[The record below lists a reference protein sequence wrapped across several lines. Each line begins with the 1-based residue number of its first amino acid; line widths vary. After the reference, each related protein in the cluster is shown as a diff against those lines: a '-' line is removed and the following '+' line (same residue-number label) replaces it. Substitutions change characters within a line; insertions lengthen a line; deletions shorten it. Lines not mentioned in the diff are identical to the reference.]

1 MCLNIDD
8 VKDMVNT
15 QWTAGT
21 RRRVAKIL
29 YYNELQTI
37 LRDEPLLPSGTEV
50 TILKVYKGND
60 RGGDSGVKRRLPD
73 QEATMPSAK
82 RQAVS
87 GSESKPEP
95 AKAGTSV
102 AEVIDLSSDSDDGD
116 GDSDAAKKDRFSDPD
131 YEYNSNPGA
140 RARFRYFRID
150 DHPGEWPG
158 PDVGMRFDVDRYRR
172 DLGWPDQDVREVFR
186 DEFADGG
193 KDLYADHWAN
203 LDVGLARDNVEWGW
217 QLAHRDKCE
226 LIRNLPL
233 VENVTFV
240 KHDNFCGKRGIA
252 AGTCY
257 WTAMATHLYGD
268 ARHWLRVK
276 AEHLEHFGRVLE
288 NKDHPRHQLYRE
300 LNQKWY
306 PAVGTPGP
314 GTPAKGKEKGRWLLV
329 NLWQVLN
336 LPGVYTPMSI
346 LDVSA
351 DLYGLYLVVY
361 SHHLP
366 PEHGQEEG
374 PYEDKVYKVAARGAY
389 NARHLGLIFENGNHF
404 QPIIPNDYIHWE
416 FKFPRFTQES
426 TSGLPSTGKT
436 EGVRH
441 PWRSE
446 FGQHDKKI
454 GGQQAPALLDHGFD
468 PTVAAMAVGYPP
480 PRGPADNRGDD
491 DQGGDD
497 APWPGRKGGHGGG
510 DGRGG
515 NSGGKGGPGNKG
527 PGDKGSGGG
536 QTKDDDDDN
545 DNDNNNN
552 DAPATKAAKESH
564 KRPVTKANEEP
575 NRRLPVLASPTNS
588 EQRFNVPIQNPPPE
602 NHPDYFSKDA
612 DDDDAEAKVKS
623 GSGSKSGK
631 EAEKLTQGVGRLE
644 ADIAQRDQLF
654 SDQVKRTRLEYEE
667 NISKMKLE
675 HDAEIKKLE
684 REHDAEFEKLDNE
697 HKAEVN
703 KWRQFAKEKD
713 AKSSKETHEV
723 KKDAREAIKKLTEE
737 KEKAEQEK
745 KKLREE
751 IKQLRAEQSESA
763 KEPPAE
769 EEERDKPEEVEP
781 EAEKEAEGEQ
791 DGVKKKSAAKPGKK
805 ELKKETAAPAA
816 KNTKVGEKRKSPE
829 TEEVEEEPKPK
840 RPRPA
845 PKEKTKVAAG
855 KEDTQPDAPKGSQP
869 AIGDEGSG
877 LRRSGRVRKQV
888 KRYGQE

>member
-1 MCLNIDD
+1 MRFSIDD
-8 VKDMVNT
+8 VNNMVNT
-15 QWTAGT
+15 QWSAGT

-29 YYNELQTI
+29 YYKELETI
-37 LRDEPLLPSGTEV
+37 LRDEPLLPRDTEI
-50 TILKVYKGND
+50 TILEVYKGND
-60 RGGDSGVKRRLPD
+60 RGGGSGVKRRLPD
-73 QEATMPSAK
+73 QEATSPSAK

-95 AKAGTSV
+95 AKAGTST
-102 AEVIDLSSDSDDGD
+102 AEVIDLLDSDDD
-116 GDSDAAKKDRFSDPD
+116 DEKSDAPKVDRFGDPD
-131 YEYNSNPGA
+131 YEYNNTPGA
-140 RARFRYFRID
+140 RGKFRYFKIS

-158 PDVGMRFDVDRYRR
+158 PDVGMRFDVDRYRS
-172 DLGWPDQDVREVFR
+172 DLGWPDRDVREVFR
-186 DEFADGG
+186 AEFADGG
-193 KDLYADHWAN
+193 KDLYADPWAN
-203 LDVGLARDNVEWGW
+203 VDAGLAADNVEWGW
-217 QLAHRDKCE
+217 QLANKNKCE

-233 VENVTFV
+233 VESVTFV

-257 WTAMATHLYGD
+257 WTAMATHIYGD

-276 AEHLEHFGRVLE
+276 AEHLEHFALVLE
-288 NKDHPRHQLYRE
+288 NKEHPRHQLYRE

-314 GTPAKGKEKGRWLLV
+314 GTPTKGLEKGRRLLV
-329 NLWQVLN
+329 NMWQVLN
-336 LPGVYTPMSI
+336 LPGVYTPMAI

-351 DLYGLYLVVY
+351 DLYGLYMVVY

-366 PEHGQEEG
+366 PEPGQEHG

-426 TSGLPSTGKT
+426 TSGLPSTGRT

-480 PRGPADNRGDD
+480 PREPEDNRGDD

-497 APWPGRKGGHGGG
+497 APRPGRKGDHGGG

-515 NSGGKGGPGNKG
+515 KSGGKGGPGDRG

-536 QTKDDDDDN
+536 KTKDDDDDN
-545 DNDNNNN
+545 NNNNNN
-552 DAPATKAAKESH
+552 DAPSIKAAKESH
-564 KRPVTKANEEP
+564 KRPVIKASEEP
-575 NRRLPVLASPTNS
+575 NRRLPVLASPTDS
-588 EQRFNVPIQNPPPE
+588 EQLLNLPIQNPPPE
-602 NHPDYFSKDA
+602 NPPDYSSKDT
-612 DDDDAEAKVKS
+612 DDDDHDAEADVKS

-631 EAEKLTQGVGRLE
+631 EVAKLAQDIKHLKE
-644 ADIAQRDQLF
+644 DIAQRDRTF
-654 SDQVKRTRLEYEE
+654 SDQLKRTRQEHEE
-667 NISKMKLE
+667 NISKMKKE
-675 HDAEIKKLE
+675 HDAEI
-684 REHDAEFEKLDNE
+684 EKLVSEN
-697 HKAEVN
+697 KAKVN
-703 KWRQFAKEKD
+703 KWMKFAEEKD
-713 AKSSKETHEV
+713 AKTKKETHEV
-723 KKDAREAIKKLTEE
+723 KNAREAIKKLAEE
-737 KEKAEQEK
+737 KEKAEQENK
-745 KKLREE
+745 MLREE
-751 IKQLRAEQSESA
+751 IKQLRAEQAKSS

-769 EEERDKPEEVEP
+769 KKERDKPKEVEP
-781 EAEKEAEGEQ
+781 KAEKEAEGEK
-791 DGVKKKSAAKPGKK
+791 DGV
-805 ELKKETAAPAA
+805 KKETAAPAA
-816 KNTKVGEKRKSPE
+816 KDTKVDKKRKSPE
-829 TEEVEEEPKPK
+829 TEEVKEEPKPRRRK
-840 RPRPA
+840 PTA
-845 PKEKTKVAAG
+845 NKKTEATAG
-855 KEDTQPDAPKGSQP
+855 KEDTQPDAAESSKP

-877 LRRSGRVRKQV
+877 VRRSGRVRKQV